1 MFLVTG
7 ASGTMGKAVLSE
19 VVRSG
24 MEHRAMY
31 RSATDAANAPEGTA
45 TVIADFSK
53 KETLPPALE
62 GIHAV
67 YLVCSPIP
75 QLIELEWN
83 MIDAC
88 VAAGVGHIVLNS
100 AMGAREWR
108 KSFPSWHRRVEDKL
122 KSTKTSFTILRPN
135 SFHQNV
141 LTYFAPSIRTQG
153 VFHSSMGNA
162 AVSFLDVRDIA
173 VVAANSLDAGEH
185 SGKTY
190 ELNGPEAL
198 TYSELAEKIAN
209 HSGRDVQYV
218 DIPAERQRQAMLAS
232 GMPEWQAD
240 ALLDLHAYYI
250 KGKGGKIDGLLE
262 QLIGRPPITMDQ
274 FLAEFAAAFR
284 SEPAAPAPPPAEA
297 KPQEETKLEKE
308 VKLLTEAASA

>member
-1 MFLVTG
+1 
-7 ASGTMGKAVLSE
+7 
-19 VVRSG
+19 
-24 MEHRAMY
+24 MY
-31 RSATDAANAPEGTA
+31 RSATEAAKAPAGTP

-53 KETLPPALE
+53 KDTLPAALE
-62 GIHAV
+62 GINAV

-122 KSTKTSFTILRPN
+122 KSTKISFTILRPN

-141 LTYFAPSIRTQG
+141 LTYIAPSIRTQG

-162 AVSFLDVRDIA
+162 AVSYLDVRDIA
-173 VVAANSLDAGEH
+173 VVAARALADRDHA
-185 SGKTY
+185 GKTY

-198 TYSELAEKIAN
+198 TYSELAERIAR

-218 DIPAERQRQAMLAS
+218 DIPAEKQRQAMLAS
-232 GMPEWQAD
+232 GMPEWQAE
-240 ALLDLHAYYI
+240 ALLDLNAYYI

-284 SEPAAPAPPPAEA
+284 DEPEAPASPET
-297 KPQEETKLEKE
+297 KPQKE